1 MESIAQE
8 LSFMTE
14 LAKGITAQFGDS
26 CEVVVHDWSRP
37 YDSTIVAIENGHVT
51 GRKVGDPGT
60 NLGLEIMRG
69 TTEGDNRHNYIT
81 QTKDGR
87 ILRST
92 SMYVKNNAG
101 TIIGAICIN
110 FDITDLM
117 VAEKTLQS
125 LTASGLA
132 PVRESFVSNVNDL
145 LDTLIQETQEAIG
158 KPAAIMAK
166 EDKVRFIQLLD
177 QKGAFLIKKS
187 GEKVCSYLGIS
198 KYTLYSYLDESK
210 SAAADSDAQAEPASV
225 PDRGG
230 L

>member
-1 MESIAQE
+1 MESISQE
-8 LSFMTE
+8 LLFLTE
-14 LAKGITAQFGDS
+14 LAQGIAAQFGDN
-26 CEVVVHDWSRP
+26 CEVVVHDWSKP
-37 YDSTIVAIENGHVT
+37 VDSTIVVIENGHVT
-51 GRKVGDPGT
+51 SRQVGDPGT

-69 TTEGDNRHNYIT
+69 TAAGDNRHNYVT

-87 ILRST
+87 LLRST
-92 SMYVKNNAG
+92 SMYIKNNEG
-101 TIIGAICIN
+101 TIIGALCIN

-132 PVRESFVSNVNDL
+132 PVRESFVSNVGDL
-145 LDTLIQETQEAIG
+145 LDTLIQETQETIG
-158 KPAAIMAK
+158 RPAAVMSK
-166 EDKVRFIQLLD
+166 EDKIRFIQLLD

-210 SAAADSDAQAEPASV
+210 QNDSE
-225 PDRGG
+225 GE
-230 L
+230 LT

>member
-1 MESIAQE
+1 
-8 LSFMTE
+8 MTE

-87 ILRST
+87 VLRST

-101 TIIGAICIN
+101 TIIGALCIN

-145 LDTLIQETQEAIG
+145 LDTLIQETQESVG

-198 KYTLYSYLDESK
+198 KYTLYSYLEESK
-210 SAAADSDAQAEPASV
+210 SASADTGTPAETAST
-225 PDRGG
+225 PD
-230 L
+230 

>member
-1 MESIAQE
+1 MESISQE
-8 LSFMTE
+8 LTFLTE
-14 LAKGITAQFGDS
+14 LAHGIAAQFGDN
-26 CEVVVHDWSRP
+26 CEVVVHDWSKP
-37 YDSTIVAIENGHVT
+37 VDSTIVVIENGHVT
-51 GRKVGDPGT
+51 SRQVGDPGT

-69 TTEGDNRHNYIT
+69 TAAGDNRHNYVT

-87 ILRST
+87 LLRST
-92 SMYVKNNAG
+92 SMYIKNKEG
-101 TIIGAICIN
+101 TIIGALCIN

-132 PVRESFVSNVNDL
+132 PVRESFVSSVGDL

-158 KPAAIMAK
+158 RPAALMSK
-166 EDKVRFIQLLD
+166 EDKIRFIHLLD

-187 GEKVCSYLGIS
+187 GEKVCGYLGIS

-210 SAAADSDAQAEPASV
+210 QNDPE
-225 PDRGG
+225 GE
-230 L
+230 LT

>member
-1 MESIAQE
+1 MQVESISQE
-8 LSFMTE
+8 LLFLTE
-14 LAKGITAQFGDS
+14 MAKGITAQFGDN
-26 CEVVVHDWSRP
+26 CEVVVHDWSKP
-37 YDSTIVAIENGHVT
+37 VDSTIVVIENGHVT
-51 GRKVGDPGT
+51 GRNVGDPGT

-69 TTEGDNRHNYIT
+69 TSEGDNRHNYVT

-101 TIIGAICIN
+101 TIIGALCIN

-125 LTASGLA
+125 LTASGLQ

-145 LDTLIQETQEAIG
+145 LDTLIQEAQVTIG
-158 KPAAIMAK
+158 KPPAAMTK
-166 EDKVRFIQLLD
+166 EDKIKIIQLLD

-187 GEKVCSYLGIS
+187 GEKVCSYLSIS
-198 KYTLYSYLDESK
+198 KFTLYSYLEESK
-210 SAAADSDAQAEPASV
+210 GVDSDEGASE
-225 PDRGG
+225 
-230 L
+230 

>member
-87 ILRST
+87 VLRST

-101 TIIGAICIN
+101 TIIGALCIN

-145 LDTLIQETQEAIG
+145 LDTLIQETQESVG

-198 KYTLYSYLDESK
+198 KYTLYSYLEESK
-210 SAAADSDAQAEPASV
+210 SASADTGTPAETAST
-225 PDRGG
+225 PD
-230 L
+230 

>member
-198 KYTLYSYLDESK
+198 KYTLYSYLEESK
-210 SAAADSDAQAEPASV
+210 SAAADSDAQAEPASSS
-225 PDRGG
+225 D
-230 L
+230 

>member
-8 LSFMTE
+8 LLFLTE
-14 LAKGITAQFGDS
+14 MAKGIAAQFGDH
-26 CEVVVHDWSRP
+26 CEVVVHDWSKP
-37 YDSTIVAIENGHVT
+37 VDSTIVVIENGHVT
-51 GRKVGDPGT
+51 GRKMGDPGT

-69 TTEGDNRHNYIT
+69 TSEGDNRHNYVT

-92 SMYVKNNAG
+92 SMYVKNSTG
-101 TIIGAICIN
+101 TIIGAMCIN

-125 LTASGLA
+125 LTASGLQ

-145 LDTLIQETQEAIG
+145 LDTLIQEAQELIG
-158 KPAAIMAK
+158 KPPAAMAK
-166 EDKVRFIQLLD
+166 EDKIRIIQLLD

-187 GEKVCSYLGIS
+187 GEKICSYLSIS
-198 KYTLYSYLDESK
+198 KFTLYSYLEESK
-210 SAAADSDAQAEPASV
+210 
-225 PDRGG
+225 GG
-230 L
+230 ESEEGAVE